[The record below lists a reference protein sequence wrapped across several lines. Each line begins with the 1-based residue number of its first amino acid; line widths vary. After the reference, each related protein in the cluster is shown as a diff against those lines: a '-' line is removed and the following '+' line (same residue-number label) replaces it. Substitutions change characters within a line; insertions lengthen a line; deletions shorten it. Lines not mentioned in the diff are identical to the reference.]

1 MRTLKL
7 ALLATAATVAISSA
21 AHAADLI
28 ITEPAAVIDNSVG
41 FDWEGPYA
49 GLFISGQTTP
59 AVFGIGANLGVNVL
73 IDDSLLAGVEGEIAW
88 LSNSTWQGDVSA
100 RLGFV
105 ADAALIYAHLGV
117 GANSATSAYVPVG
130 VGAEFAVADNLSI
143 KAEYAYQWDLDNG
156 AQSAHVGKLGF
167 NWHF

>member
-7 ALLATAATVAISSA
+7 ALLATAATVAFSSA
-21 AHAADLI
+21 TFAADLI
-28 ITEPAAVIDNSVG
+28 VTEPAIIDNTIG

-49 GLFISGQTTP
+49 GLFVSGQTTP

-73 IDDSLLAGVEGEIAW
+73 IDDSLLAGFEGEIAC
-88 LSNSTWQGDVSA
+88 LSNSTWQGDVSG

-105 ADAALIYAHLGV
+105 ADAALIYAHVGV
-117 GANSATSAYVPVG
+117 GANSSTGAYVPVG

-143 KAEYAYQWDLDNG
+143 KAEYAYQWDFDN
-156 AQSAHVGKLGF
+156 AAESAHVGKLGF